1 MRAFGKIFFRD
12 SIGGASETPLGA
24 VMLWER
30 LEASQL
36 F

>member
-12 SIGGASETPLGA
+12 SFGGASETPLRA
-24 VMLWER
+24 VMLLQR
-30 LEASQL
+30 LVASQL